1 VVAIN
6 GDPTAGW
13 DGDRAAKSLRGRSG
27 SSVLVRFARRSEQVP
42 GVAGRPEQPPRI
54 DVHQARHPSPD
65 VPGGGTTLPSEPRL
79 AGTASKVSCVKTAC
93 LLSLARLTACNSLL
107 HG

>member
-27 SSVLVRFARRSEQVP
+27 SSVLVRFARCSEQVP

-54 DVHQARHPSPD
+54 DVHQACPPVAGR
-65 VPGGGTTLPSEPRL
+65 PG
-79 AGTASKVSCVKTAC
+79 
-93 LLSLARLTACNSLL
+93 
-107 HG
+107 